1 MMIIPGAFRFG
12 DDYFVMMVFSVSV
25 DCQTPV
31 ADGGLVG

>member
-12 DDYFVMMVFSVSV
+12 DDYFVMTEFGVSM
-25 DCQTPV
+25 DCQTSV